1 MRPRDR
7 AGLRDPGLRPL
18 VEAGRRPPRP
28 PGGRGGSARA
38 FALILPV
45 CVAVA
50 WLLATPWGSP
60 TTKLGLLSIPVIVV
74 AILLYRPIAGILLL
88 GLLPFSGVS
97 ITEGV
102 GFLRWATVIVVGAWL
117 LAVLLAEPIRVL
129 RFERLDWWVAAF
141 CALSIASAVAL
152 GSGSTLSLPGTYLA
166 NFGAYY
172 TISRSIS
179 GVREARLAVLALVV
193 GLGAA
198 AAIALL
204 LPGAAAVREGQGGI
218 LRIGVVGAAGD
229 PFSGIDR
236 FGGDLLFAVLLPW
249 VALRGSRPA
258 TLLARAASAVAFL
271 AFLSTVSRAATI
283 GLVLALVA
291 WALVFPSR
299 SRTVRIAVFLGILAA
314 GVAFSPTGLRT
325 RFDQLRNRQAEA
337 VSRLAIWRGGM
348 RMFWAHPFVGVGVG
362 NYAEQL
368 PRYLRSDQLSRSQQ
382 DAHSLLVAALAEM
395 GVVGFAVLLGM
406 LGSLVGESSAWMRR
420 RGPGGETGPA
430 RAPPWGGD
438 AVEPGG
444 RTATRDG
451 RTSGR
456 DGGTAEW
463 RVLAAGLFVA
473 LVGFLFV
480 AATIDLSRD
489 RFLFAVAGLAHAVY
503 RMRGSVAG

>member
-1 MRPRDR
+1 
-7 AGLRDPGLRPL
+7 
-18 VEAGRRPPRP
+18 V
-28 PGGRGGSARA
+28 
-38 FALILPV
+38 
-45 CVAVA
+45 
-50 WLLATPWGSP
+50 
-60 TTKLGLLSIPVIVV
+60 VV
-74 AILLYRPIAGILLL
+74 AICLYRPLAGILLL

-97 ITEGV
+97 ITDGV

-117 LAVLLAEPIRVL
+117 LAVVLAEPVRVL
-129 RFERLDWWVAAF
+129 RLERLDWWVAAF
-141 CALSIASAVAL
+141 CALSIASVL
-152 GSGSTLSLPGTYLA
+152 VFGSGATLSLYGTYLA
-166 NFGAYY
+166 NLGAYY

-218 LRIGVVGAAGD
+218 LRVGVVGAAGD

-283 GLVLALVA
+283 GLVVALVA

-299 SRTVRIAVFLGILAA
+299 SRTARIAVFLAILAG
-314 GVAFSPTGLRT
+314 GVAFSPASLRT

-337 VSRLAIWRGGM
+337 VSRLAIWRGGA
-348 RMFWAHPFVGVGVG
+348 RMFWAHPFLGVGVG
-362 NYAEQL
+362 NYAGQL

-382 DAHSLLVAALAEM
+382 DAHSLFVAALAEM
-395 GVVGFAVLLGM
+395 GIVGLAVVLGM
-406 LGSLVGESSAWMRR
+406 VGSLFAESTAWMRAGAATGEPGPP
-420 RGPGGETGPA
+420 RGPPEGRADGDGA
-430 RAPPWGGD
+430 RA
-438 AVEPGG
+438 
-444 RTATRDG
+444 
-451 RTSGR
+451 
-456 DGGTAEW
+456 W
-463 RVLAAGLFVA
+463 RVLAAGLFVT
-473 LVGFLFV
+473 LVGFLVV

-503 RMRGSVAG
+503 RMRWTAAA